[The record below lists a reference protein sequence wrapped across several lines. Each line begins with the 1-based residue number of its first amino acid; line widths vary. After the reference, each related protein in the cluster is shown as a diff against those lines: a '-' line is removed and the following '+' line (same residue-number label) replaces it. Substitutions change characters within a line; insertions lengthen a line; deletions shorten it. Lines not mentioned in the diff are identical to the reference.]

1 MCIGIFCCYN
11 NTYYIITIC
20 IDDEGLYYS
29 ENDSADIIDDS
40 MMMFLVF
47 TAIRTFGNNKQSKA
61 HVLYNIIMKRN
72 RKIDYSNFDELSI
85 QPSISNCQMFF
96 HDARR

>member
-1 MCIGIFCCYN
+1 M
-11 NTYYIITIC
+11 C

-29 ENDSADIIDDS
+29 ENDSDS

-61 HVLYNIIMKRN
+61 RVLYNIM
-72 RKIDYSNFDELSI
+72 IDYSNFDELSI
-85 QPSISNCQMFF
+85 QPTILNCQLCF
-96 HDARR
+96 HDGNNFQYRYDNESFEYGVPIL